1 MAKFFSGEW
10 IKEYANAINESEEY
24 ADAAKDW
31 EGDFLFAVE
40 TEEGESLYAYID
52 IYHGKVREAYK
63 VDDPSK
69 IKAAFEYRGTLSN
82 WKKLLTG
89 EIDPIKGLLSGKF
102 ILKGDLAKAMRYT
115 KAAQLLVEL
124 TKEIETEF

>member
-1 MAKFFSGEW
+1 MAKFFSEEW

-31 EGDFLFAVE
+31 EGDFLFVVDS
-40 TEEGESLYAYID
+40 EEEPLYAYID
-52 IYHGKVREAYK
+52 IYHGKVRKAYK
-63 VDDPSK
+63 VDEPSK
-69 IKAAFEYRGTLSN
+69 VKAAFEYRGTLSN

-102 ILKGDLAKAMRYT
+102 MLKGDLAKAMRYT

-124 TKEIETEF
+124 TKKIETEF